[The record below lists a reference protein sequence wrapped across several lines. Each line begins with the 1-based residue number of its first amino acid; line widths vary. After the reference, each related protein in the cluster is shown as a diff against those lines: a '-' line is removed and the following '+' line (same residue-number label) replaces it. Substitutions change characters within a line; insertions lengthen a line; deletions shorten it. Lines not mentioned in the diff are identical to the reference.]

1 MNLWGQYGNAGAERR
16 NVMKN
21 KMFGN
26 CRCKLP
32 MNLQFFAEDAGGAG
46 GAGGSAAGGSGD
58 AGNQGNGNEGG
69 KDGQGAAGQ
78 QGGMSFDDFLKDPK
92 NQAEFDRRMAKGIE
106 TSKAKMQAEIEA
118 QIANARTEA
127 EKLAKMN
134 AEEKAKYEQQ
144 KREGELAAREAE
156 ITKRELSAQAK
167 ETLAE
172 RGLPIGLSDLLN
184 YSSADA
190 CQASIE
196 AVQKTFQEAVEK
208 AVEEKLKGGSP
219 MKKAPEQGNAFT
231 KEQISAMSPEEINKN
246 WDAVQAS
253 LKNGL

>member
-1 MNLWGQYGNAGAERR
+1 MAMRGLKGAE
-16 NVMKN
+16 MKE

-26 CRCKLP
+26 NESRLAFP
-32 MNLQFFAEDAGGAG
+32 YRLQFFAEGDSGAG
-46 GAGGSAAGGSGD
+46 AGTGGGTASGD
-58 AGNQGNGNEGG
+58 AGADAGNNGEGTS
-69 KDGQGAAGQ
+69 GAAGT
-78 QGGMSFDDFLKDPK
+78 GISFDDFLKDPK

-106 TSKAKMQAEIEA
+106 TSKQKLQAEIEA
-118 QIANARTEA
+118 KIADAKTEA

-134 AEEKAKYEQQ
+134 AEQKAQYEQQ
-144 KREGELAAREAE
+144 KRETELANREAE

-172 RGLPIGLSDLLN
+172 KGIPIQLADVLN

-196 AVQKTFQEAVEK
+196 AVEKAFTEAVSK

-219 MKKAPEQGNAFT
+219 IKKAPEGGRVFT
-231 KEQISAMSPEEINKN
+231 REELANMSPEEINKN

-253 LKNGL
+253 MKNSH